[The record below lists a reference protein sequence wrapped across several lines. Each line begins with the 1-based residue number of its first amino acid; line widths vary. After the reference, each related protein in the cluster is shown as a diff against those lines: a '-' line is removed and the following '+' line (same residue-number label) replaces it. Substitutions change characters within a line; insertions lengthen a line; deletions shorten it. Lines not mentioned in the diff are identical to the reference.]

1 MIGWLPWQDATELA
15 GASAAAWAATCR
27 RTRGWAR
34 SARPWA
40 KELTLILLLYAL
52 WQFAGA
58 WSVGRASA
66 AITRGQAIWS
76 AERAIHLPSERAVQ
90 AIVLPHTTLVHWL
103 NWYYA
108 AVHVPALG
116 ACLVW
121 LFVRHRSVY
130 PRVRTAVALVTGAS
144 LVIQLYPVAPP
155 RLLPHLGLI
164 DTGAVFGPSV
174 YRRGAP
180 GLDQLSAMPSLHVGW
195 AVIVAVG
202 VIWASRSQWR
212 WLALAYPV
220 LTMFTVVATGNH
232 YWADGLVAAG
242 LCAAALLI
250 VSRTYRP
257 FAPVMANPDVRAGR
271 PTQKRL
277 EGSAEIGPDSVL
289 SARSQLLSGEQS
301 EADDENQEHELLH
314 N

>member
-15 GASAAAWAATCR
+15 GASAAGWAATCR
-27 RTRGWAR
+27 RTRAWAR
-34 SARPWA
+34 SVRPWA

-58 WSVGRASA
+58 WSLGRASA
-66 AITRGQAIWS
+66 AMTRGQAIWS

-90 AIVLPHTTLVHWL
+90 AIVLPHTTLLHWL

-144 LVIQLYPVAPP
+144 LVIQLFPVAPP
-155 RLLPHLGLI
+155 RLLPHLGVV
-164 DTGAVFGPSV
+164 DTGAVVGPSV

-232 YWADGLVAAG
+232 YWADGLVATA
-242 LCAAALLI
+242 LCAAAVLI
-250 VSRTYRP
+250 VSKAYP
-257 FAPVMANPDVRAGR
+257 KSAPATAPPDHEPQIPAPNPVPGPAALEPVPVRAG
-271 PTQKRL
+271 
-277 EGSAEIGPDSVL
+277 
-289 SARSQLLSGEQS
+289 
-301 EADDENQEHELLH
+301 
-314 N
+314 